1 MAVKKSEAQDFKA
14 VALAANTPLTL
25 LGANE
30 MTDILFIY
38 PGAAGGVRITERSSK
53 DPTKDSI
60 VPTER
65 LVFNPVQI
73 REKTLTVDADN
84 KAFTSTGAT
93 FVVWFVSAYHDTIET
108 SVACTVLLRGRATP
122 KGYTTNNV

>member
-1 MAVKKSEAQDFKA
+1 MAVKRSEAQDFKA
-14 VALAANTPLTL
+14 VALAANTPLPL

-30 MTDILFIY
+30 MTAILFVF
-38 PGAAGGVRITERSSK
+38 PAAATGVKITERSSK

-65 LVFNPVQI
+65 LVFNPVQL
-73 REKTLTVDADN
+73 REKTLTVDAAN

-93 FVVWFVSAYHDTIET
+93 VVGWFVSAYHDTIQS

-122 KGYTTNNV
+122 KGYVKNNV

>member
-1 MAVKKSEAQDFKA
+1 MAVKRSEAQDFKA
-14 VALAANTPLTL
+14 VALAAYTPLTL

-30 MTDILFIY
+30 MTDILFVF
-38 PGAAGGVRITERSSK
+38 PAAAGVRITERSST

-73 REKTLTVDADN
+73 REKTLPVDAAN
-84 KAFTSTGAT
+84 KSFTSAGAT
-93 FVVWFVSAYHDTIET
+93 VVGWFASAYHDKIET
-108 SVACTVLLRGRATP
+108 NVACTVLLRGRATP
-122 KGYTTNNV
+122 KGYVKNNV

>member
-1 MAVKKSEAQDFKA
+1 MAVKRSEAQDFKA
-14 VALAANTPLTL
+14 VALAANTPLPL

-30 MTDILFIY
+30 MTDILFVF
-38 PGAAGGVRITERSSK
+38 PAAATGVKITERSSK

-73 REKTLTVDADN
+73 REKTLTVDAAN
-84 KAFTSTGAT
+84 KAFYQYRRDSGWL
-93 FVVWFVSAYHDTIET
+93 VCIG
-108 SVACTVLLRGRATP
+108 LP
-122 KGYTTNNV
+122 